1 MRFAR
6 SGGSL
11 EHDVQPLAE
20 VVSGVEACDH
30 APVEPAL
37 LHQVDGPQV
46 RLGIAQSR
54 AFDQA
59 LDPGVHVTGVRA
71 VDGEPDHLSVAQ
83 WHGGLFVEAFERVE
97 QVRGVHLAQLAF
109 GLGVDGSGAADVFLE
124 IITQPFLG
132 FDGIVPGSSNQATV

>member
-20 VVSGVEACDH
+20 VVSGVEA
-30 APVEPAL
+30 AITLRSSPRSSIRSMV
-37 LHQVDGPQV
+37 PQV

-83 WHGGLFVEAFERVE
+83 WHGVCSSRRSNASSRSVAFISRSLRLVS
-97 QVRGVHLAQLAF
+97 VSMIIASHLPMFA
-109 GLGVDGSGAADVFLE
+109 
-124 IITQPFLG
+124 
-132 FDGIVPGSSNQATV
+132 